1 LGNVIGIDL
10 GTSNSC
16 VAVVKRGT
24 PQVIPNPL
32 GSRTTPSVLAMR
44 NGEKI
49 VGHPARWQASSN
61 PRNTVWGLH
70 RILGHAFSSPEVQR
84 ARKTHGY
91 EIVEASN
98 GDAHVRLEGRVYSLP
113 ELLAI
118 FIGYLKSAAEGYLEE
133 TVDYAVIAV
142 PACFNYKQCEVM
154 RHAAAI
160 AGLEVLRV
168 MNAANA
174 TALAY
179 GVLSSRPGRIAV
191 YDLGGGT
198 FDISVLELRG
208 GIYQVLSSGGDSGI
222 GGMDIDQLVVQWMV
236 DSFRQKTGIDLTRSS
251 VARQKLYDTA
261 EKAKCFLSTEK
272 EATIQLPCVL
282 PGATKEVPLRAVLT
296 RDRLERMVEVVLEKT
311 RETYFQALVDAGV
324 WSEDVDDVILV
335 GGQTRSPVVS
345 NLVCQSFQRQ
355 PNRSI
360 NRNEVV
366 ALGAAIH
373 AGSLNGELSD
383 FVLLDVSP
391 HTLGVESHDLIPID
405 IIASSFETESAK
417 RCFTPLIERN
427 AAVPT
432 RKSRLF
438 TTTKRDQTQ
447 IELNVLENEIEGDDD
462 VFRFIPDRN
471 RVSKLGKLQFQLPP
485 AQRQERQVEVSF
497 SLGVNRIVEVEAHDG
512 ITGKELLSRWISS
525 PRTRPCGTP
534 HLRATR
540 TLNHPDSKKAVA
552 QMKDGPLFFL
562 DA

>member
-1 LGNVIGIDL
+1 MGNVIGIDL

-16 VAVVKRGT
+16 VAVLKRGT

-32 GSRTTPSVLAMR
+32 GSRTTPSFLAMR
-44 NGEKI
+44 NGERL
-49 VGHPARWQASSN
+49 VGHPAKWQAAEN
-61 PRNTVWGLH
+61 PRNTVWGVH
-70 RILGHAFSSPEVQR
+70 RILGRIFSSPEVQL
-84 ARKTHGY
+84 ARKIHGY
-91 EIVEASN
+91 EVVEAPN
-98 GDAHVRLEGRVYSLP
+98 GDAHVRLEGREYSPP
-113 ELLAI
+113 ELLAV
-118 FIGYLKSAAEGYLEE
+118 FIGYLKSAAEDYLEE
-133 TVDYAVIAV
+133 SVDYAVIAV
-142 PACFNYKQCEVM
+142 PACFNYKQCEAM

-179 GVLSSRPGRIAV
+179 GVLSSKPGRIAV

-198 FDISVLELRG
+198 FDISVLELQG

-222 GGMDIDQLVVQWMV
+222 GGMDIDHLVVQWMI
-236 DSFRQKTGIDLTRSS
+236 DSFGKTAGIDLTRSP
-251 VARQKLYDTA
+251 VAQQKLYDIA

-272 EATIQLPCVL
+272 EAAIQFPYVL
-282 PGATKEVPLRAVLT
+282 PGSGRQVPLRAVLT

-324 WSEDVDDVILV
+324 WAEDVDDVILV

-345 NLVCQSFQRQ
+345 NLVCQSFQRE

-373 AGSLNGELSD
+373 AGGLLGELSD
-383 FVLLDVSP
+383 VVLLDVSP
-391 HTLGVESHDLIPID
+391 HTLGVESEDLVPID
-405 IIASSFETESAK
+405 ILSLPFGADSGR
-417 RCFTPLIERN
+417 RCFTPMIERN
-427 AAVPT
+427 ATVPT
-432 RKSRLF
+432 KKSRLF
-438 TTTKRDQTQ
+438 TTAKEGQTQ
-447 IELNVLENEIEGDDD
+447 IALNVLENEIADYEG
-462 VFRFIPDRN
+462 VFRFNPNVN
-471 RVSKLGKLQFQLPP
+471 RVSTLGKLQFQIPP
-485 AQRQERQVEVSF
+485 TRRQECQIEVSF

-525 PRTRPCGTP
+525 PRTRPAETP

-540 TLNHPDSKKAVA
+540 TLSRPDSKKSLA
-552 QMKDGPLFFL
+552 QVEDGPLFFL
-562 DA
+562 DM